1 MSVYTELHSEDFRHI
16 LSNYDLGR
24 LTHFQGIA
32 AGIENTNYKITLN
45 KGDESHEYFLTLF
58 ENLNQSELGYFIPL
72 LHHLDVNCCKVAGP
86 ISQINGDFVFTI
98 HNKAAAIFECL
109 QGGHV
114 NTISEQHCH
123 IIGAELARIHMA
135 AKTFPQ
141 QHDNPRGFYWLQK
154 QIQNNQLTINTE
166 DQRLLQQYLDECQQ
180 HWKSW
185 QSMDLPKGFI
195 HGDLFPDNCLF
206 NPDDSLSGVIDFYAG
221 GQDFW
226 VYDLAILMM
235 AWGQDGKQFDG
246 KLKQAVL
253 SGYEEIRALTENER
267 EALPHFIKLAC
278 LRFWVSRLIAQQEQ
292 KGASLTTEKEPDEM
306 KALLLS
312 L

>member
-1 MSVYTELHSEDFRHI
+1 MSVYTELNHEDFRQI

-32 AGIENTNYKITLN
+32 AGIENTNYKITLQ
-45 KGDESHEYFLTLF
+45 KGDQTRDYFLTVF
-58 ENLNQSELGYFIPL
+58 EHLNQSELGFFIPL
-72 LHHLDVNCCKVAGP
+72 LHHLDVTHCQVAGP
-86 ISQINGDFVFTI
+86 VNQINGEFVFTI
-98 HNKAAAIFECL
+98 HNKVAAIFECL
-109 QGGHV
+109 SGGHV
-114 NTISEQHCH
+114 ETINENHCRV
-123 IIGAELARIHMA
+123 IGGELARIHMA

-141 QHDNPRGFYWLQK
+141 QHDNSRGFYWLQK
-154 QIQNNQLTINTE
+154 QIQNNQLTINTG
-166 DQRLLQQYLDECQQ
+166 DQDLLQQYLVECQRY
-180 HWKSW
+180 WKAW
-185 QSMDLPKGFI
+185 QALDLPRGFI

-206 NPDDSLSGVIDFYAG
+206 NEDDSLSGVIDFYAG

-235 AWGQDGKQFDG
+235 AWGQNGKQFNS

-253 SGYEEIRALTENER
+253 SGYEDVRELTENER
-267 EALPHFIKLAC
+267 NALPNFIRLAC